1 MFVILI
7 ELIVGCFIS
16 FCVNIIL
23 FKKYLDVKDELKK
36 LKGE

>member
-1 MFVILI
+1 MLVILI

-23 FKKYLDVKDELKK
+23 FKKYLDMKNELKE